1 MTKTSGFTLIEL
13 MIVVAII
20 GILVGIGMPAYQNH
34 MLKAH
39 RADAQ
44 AELLDMAARQ
54 ERFIA
59 QNNSYTL
66 LVSEAAGLNLGRTTS
81 REGYYDLTVTACGGG
96 IATCY
101 LLTAAA
107 TAASGQTNDTDCL
120 AITYSSTGA
129 KSGTTGECW

>member
-20 GILVGIGMPAYQNH
+20 GLLFGIAIPAYQGH

-44 AELLDMAARQ
+44 GILLDMAARQ
-54 ERFIA
+54 ERFIT
-59 QNNSYTL
+59 QNNTYTTN
-66 LVSEAAGLNLGRTTS
+66 VSASTGLDLGSTVS
-81 REGYYDLTVTACGGG
+81 KEGYYNLSAAACGGG
-96 IATCY
+96 TIASCY
-101 LLTAAA
+101 LLTATA
-107 TAASGQTNDTDCL
+107 TGGQTIDTDCL
-120 AITYSSTGA
+120 TLTYSSTGV